1 MVAFMFGGRGGSE
14 GRVLKRFNDDANIH
28 HFVLVLEFFRLTTS
42 RLPTFEN
49 EDDDENEYEGATYF
63 TGPTES

>member
-1 MVAFMFGGRGGSE
+1 M
-14 GRVLKRFNDDANIH
+14 KRFNDDANNDR
-28 HFVLVLEFFRLTTS
+28 FALVLRRRS
-42 RLPTFEN
+42 RPRELFGRYLPQGCQAFEN